1 MKGYK
6 NTCLVMDTATG
17 NPDFIIFTNET
28 NSDKI
33 QQLLWSAMNKWHD
46 DNCPD
51 CSMDYIVDELDKHI
65 EYEILYLPQDM
76 DDNKLYY

>member
-1 MKGYK
+1 MKNYE
-6 NTCLVMDTATG
+6 NTFLVMDTATG

-33 QQLLWSAMNKWHD
+33 QQLLWSTTKKWHD

-51 CSMDYIVDELDKHI
+51 CLMDYIVDELDKHI